1 MFGSSLLDVAI
12 GTIFI
17 FLLLSLI
24 CSALNEIIESW
35 LKMRASYLECGI
47 RELLGDPSG
56 EGLTLKL
63 YNHPL
68 VRSLFPGSYDPTQIR
83 KSGSYASR
91 SDLPSYIPARNFAL
105 ALMDVVLPAQTETGD
120 EEATASGTFGA
131 IRSSS
136 KRESKAVN
144 SVSSP
149 PDDSVNPLAPFRKA
163 IGQLEEEQT
172 RTALLALVD
181 AAGDD
186 VVKAR
191 ENIEDWYNSTMDR
204 VAGWY
209 KRRAHAIILVLGVG
223 VAIAVNADSIYIV
236 RSLANDATLR
246 SSLVAAA
253 QEYAKEPPATA
264 TTEEEDEQEVAT
276 TPEDRFSKNRALI
289 EGLGLPIGWT
299 RDTSD
304 LARYSPGLPWRHSP
318 PRLWLTTWA
327 HLFYWHWLG
336 WLLTATAISQ
346 GAPFWFDL
354 LNRFIVIR
362 STVKPHEKSP
372 EEGSKE

>member
-1 MFGSSLLDVAI
+1 
-12 GTIFI
+12 
-17 FLLLSLI
+17 
-24 CSALNEIIESW
+24 
-35 LKMRASYLECGI
+35 
-47 RELLGDPSG
+47 
-56 EGLTLKL
+56 
-63 YNHPL
+63 
-68 VRSLFPGSYDPTQIR
+68 
-83 KSGSYASR
+83 
-91 SDLPSYIPARNFAL
+91 
-105 ALMDVVLPAQTETGD
+105 
-120 EEATASGTFGA
+120 
-131 IRSSS
+131 
-136 KRESKAVN
+136 
-144 SVSSP
+144 
-149 PDDSVNPLAPFRKA
+149 LAPFRKA
-163 IGQLEEEQT
+163 IGQLEEGQT

-209 KRRAHAIILVLGVG
+209 KRRAHAMILVLGVG

-253 QEYAKEPPATA
+253 QEYAKEPPATT
-264 TTEEEDEQEVAT
+264 TTEEEGEEEVVAT
-276 TPEDRFSKNRALI
+276 PKDKFSDNLRLI

-299 RDTSD
+299 REPSDT
-304 LARYSPGLPWRHSP
+304 ARYSPGLPWRHSSP
-318 PRLWLTTWA
+318 GLWLTTWA
-327 HLFYWHWLG
+327 RLFYWHWLG

-362 STVKPHEKSP
+362 STVKPHEKSQ
-372 EEGSKE
+372 EEGSK

>member
-63 YNHPL
+63 YSHPL
-68 VRSLFPGSYDPTQIR
+68 IRSLFPGAYDPTQIK

-105 ALMDVVLPAQTETGD
+105 ALMDIVQPAQTETGD
-120 EEATASGTFGA
+120 EQDTASGAFGA
-131 IRSSS
+131 TRSES
-136 KRESKAVN
+136 KRGKAELNIVA
-144 SVSSP
+144 SP
-149 PDDSVNPLAPFRKA
+149 PDDPVNPLAPFRRA
-163 IGQLEEEQT
+163 VGQLEDGQT

-186 VVKAR
+186 VVRAR
-191 ENIEDWYNSTMDR
+191 ENIEGWYNSTMDR

-209 KRRAHAIILVLGVG
+209 KRRAHAMILVLGVG

-253 QEYAKEPPATA
+253 QEYAKEQPATT
-264 TTEEEDEQEVAT
+264 TTEEEGEEEVVAT
-276 TPEDRFSKNRALI
+276 PKDKFSDNLRLI

-299 RDTSD
+299 REPSDT
-304 LARYSPGLPWRHSP
+304 ARYSPGLPWRHSSP
-318 PRLWLTTWA
+318 GLWLTTWA
-327 HLFYWHWLG
+327 RLFYWHWLG

-362 STVKPHEKSP
+362 STVKPHEKSQ
-372 EEGSKE
+372 EEGSK